1 VISLW
6 WDILKE
12 AKVTSRSKTG
22 GTVKDGDVSI
32 SFDED
37 CNKKLKELQKFLKSY
52 STKIFSVLKTTVEK
66 INKNNP
72 PTNKETRHDNIA
84 GTEPLI
90 LKKEVG
96 NHYRGMVEYQIGTR
110 ISRGTLSIYVFYEY
124 KPISEESACKL
135 IELFNSPESDDL
147 NMNTDIKNNP
157 NLYAHR
163 TIGNSGLG
171 YNAPRVWVSAG
182 GYYPAIIKL
191 GVMMDRGY
199 YSEYDNE
206 DEHMK
211 EIYDAIRMLDACNKI
226 KAILR

>member
-1 VISLW
+1 MISLW

-12 AKVTSRSKTG
+12 AKVTNRSKTG

-37 CNKKLKELQKFLKSY
+37 CNKKLKELQRFLKSY
-52 STKIFSVLKTTVEK
+52 GTTIFSVLKTTVEK

-147 NMNTDIKNNP
+147 NMNTDIES

-163 TIGNSGLG
+163 TVGN
-171 YNAPRVWVSAG
+171 VWVSAG
-182 GYYPAIIKL
+182 GYYPAILKL
-191 GVMMDRGY
+191 GVAMDKGY

-226 KAILR
+226 KTILR